1 MLENESQ
8 LPKWLRRDRY
18 APTEE
23 EMDAVMVSL
32 ARLIPPLK
40 WRDFQ
45 AGSKPAVFTWMT
57 VELAE

>member
-1 MLENESQ
+1 MENESH

-32 ARLIPPLK
+32 ARLILHPERRGFPGRQSPP
-40 WRDFQ
+40 
-45 AGSKPAVFTWMT
+45 G
-57 VELAE
+57 